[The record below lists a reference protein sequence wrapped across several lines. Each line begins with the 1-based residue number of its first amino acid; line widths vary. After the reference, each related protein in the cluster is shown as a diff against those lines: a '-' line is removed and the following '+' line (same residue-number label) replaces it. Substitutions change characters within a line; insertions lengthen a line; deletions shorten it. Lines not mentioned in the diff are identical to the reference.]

1 MMTGFYKLVKVYA
14 PGTHAENGMEM
25 PCGTR
30 PGAWWTVPDDGDERE
45 LAGVYWP
52 DAAMPI
58 SADPALRLVEVEVD
72 EAAESDRPQEPGRS
86 FFNRQRILREIPWSE
101 APLVVAATVLLTR
114 RRLLP
119 KEERETLA
127 GRIVDSRDAFWVL
140 QGDLGLSAEAQTT
153 LASKLSS
160 RDAAD
165 LMDRDIPFGL
175 WDAVIR
181 QITASCDARRVLD
194 KRVAYLTA
202 GQIRYLAALL

>member
-1 MMTGFYKLVKVYA
+1 MTGFYKLVKVYA

-52 DAAMPI
+52 NAAMPI

-72 EAAESDRPQEPGRS
+72 EAAESDLPQEPGRS
-86 FFNRQRILREIPWSE
+86 FFNRQRILREIPWGD
-101 APLVVAATVLLTR
+101 APLAVAATVLLTR

-119 KEERETLA
+119 EEERETLA
-127 GRIVDSRDAFWVL
+127 WRIVDSRDAFWVL
-140 QGDLGLSAEAQTT
+140 QEDLGLSSEALAV
-153 LASKLSS
+153 LASRLSS

-165 LMDRDIPFGL
+165 LMARDIPFGL

-181 QITASCDARRVLD
+181 QITTARDAQWALE
-194 KRVAYLTA
+194 KQVAYLT
-202 GQIRYLAALL
+202 GDQIRHLAALLY